1 MIAKESI
8 ENLKNSIDIVDII
21 SQFIQLK
28 KSGANFKACC
38 PFHGEDTPS
47 FVVSPAKQIY
57 HCFGC
62 GVGGDAVKFVM
73 DYEKLSYPEAV
84 EKLATLTNF
93 SLTYTENT
101 NQKEQLNS
109 SILESINNY
118 YKKSL
123 IDHKESLDYLKNRG
137 ISDYSIEKF
146 EIGYAPASK
155 DTINYINQNFLN
167 IADAK
172 DLGVLSS
179 GENGLYARFIE
190 RITFPIYTYN
200 EKLVGFG
207 GRTITGHGA
216 KYVNSPQ
223 TKLFNKSKLL
233 YGYHL
238 AKKSVMQKKEI
249 IVTEGYL
256 DVVMLHQAGFE
267 NSVATLGTALTLEHL
282 PLLKRGEPRVIVAY
296 DGDKAGL
303 NAAYKAAH
311 ILLSNNFEG
320 GVVIFGGGLDPADMV
335 KDGKIEELQNI
346 FQYPMSYT
354 KFIIEYIIGDFDLNI
369 PEMKQKAL
377 NELNSFLLSLNPVL
391 QEEYKPYIASK
402 LNINPSLIR
411 TVLTKKTQ
419 RRYDVELQNFDIAEL
434 SIIKT
439 IYQNK
444 ESLDLIIDYCD
455 GSMFY
460 THKLEFEMALNNEDT
475 PELRGLLLNDSIK
488 VYSNDE
494 LKQQLRFFLIKFH
507 EKTLNTILSDQE
519 MDSRQKFIEIRKTRE
534 AINNL
539 KSKGLYSTKV

>member
-62 GVGGDAVKFVM
+62 GVGGDALKFVM

-101 NQKEQLNS
+101 NQKEQPNS

-146 EIGYAPASK
+146 EVGYAPTSK

-238 AKKSVMQKKEI
+238 AKKSVMQKKEV

-256 DVVMLHQAGFE
+256 DVIMLHQAGFE

-335 KDGKIEELQNI
+335 KDGKVDELQNI
-346 FQYPMSYT
+346 FQHPISYT

-402 LNINPSLIR
+402 LNVNPSLVR

-439 IYQNK
+439 IYQNRD
-444 ESLDLIIDYCD
+444 SLDLIMDYCD
-455 GSMFY
+455 SSMFH
-460 THKLEFEMALNNEDT
+460 THKVEFEMALGNQDT
-475 PELRGLLLNDSIK
+475 SELRGLLLNDSIK

-507 EKTLNTILSDQE
+507 EKKLNAILNNQD
-519 MDSRQKFIEIRKTRE
+519 MDSRQKSIEIRKERE

-539 KSKGLYSTKV
+539 KSKGLHS